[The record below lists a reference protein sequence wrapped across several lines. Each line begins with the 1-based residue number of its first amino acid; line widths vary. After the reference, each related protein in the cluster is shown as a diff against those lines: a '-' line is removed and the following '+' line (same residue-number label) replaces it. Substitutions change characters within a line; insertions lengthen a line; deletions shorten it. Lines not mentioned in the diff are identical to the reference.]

1 MPQSSYRT
9 PISTIIA
16 LAVVLSL
23 SVGCAGMW
31 KRVRENERTNAV
43 SNSRTFSKNGRCS
56 RALASLDRAEAKLEI
71 GPFGQEA
78 TVLRIRCYERQ
89 ERWAVARAHQR
100 LLEDFYA
107 QDNPS
112 YPVADGSSVFRVSK
126 LPKIDFEKPPEA
138 LEMKS
143 PVYSEP
149 ARRSY
154 ITGRVVISFK
164 LGVDNRAKAIRVLE
178 MPHPLL
184 ATWAIEAIERTEK
197 KRKFR
202 DTLLAPGGHYIATY
216 SFQYRWA
223 EEGLGLDGAV
233 EEFSEGI

>member
-1 MPQSSYRT
+1 
-9 PISTIIA
+9 
-16 LAVVLSL
+16 
-23 SVGCAGMW
+23 MW

-43 SNSRTFSKNGRCS
+43 SNARTFSKSGRCS
-56 RALASLDRAEAKLEI
+56 RALAALNRAEAKLEI
-71 GPFGQEA
+71 GGFGQEA
-78 TVLRIRCYERQ
+78 TNIRIRCYERQ
-89 ERWAVARAHQR
+89 ERWAAARAHQR
-100 LLEDFYA
+100 LLEDFYG

-112 YPVADGSSVFRVSK
+112 YPAADGSSVFRVSK

-138 LEMKS
+138 LDMKS
-143 PVYSEP
+143 PLYSEP

-164 LGVDNRAKAIRVLE
+164 LGVDNRTRAIRVLE

-184 ATWAIEAIERTEK
+184 ASWAIEAVEHTEK
-197 KRKFR
+197 KRKFK

-223 EEGLGLDGAV
+223 KEGLELDKALK
-233 EEFSEGI
+233 EFSEGI